1 MKFCSQCGQ
10 GNTDDATFCI
20 QCGSSLEPEG
30 APTTAAAPPAG
41 VIPPTPPAGAG
52 PPAPGV
58 APPGV
63 VPPGVV
69 PPGVVPPP
77 QGVTGRPIGTAPGA
91 PYGGVPARPI
101 RQQQPTDGMAVASLV
116 LSIFSFVSFFFCLPV
131 VPAVLGLIFGYMS
144 LTKIEESRGAVG
156 GSELARA
163 GIIIGWI
170 NIGLTVLVGIF
181 ILVMVL
187 VASTQ

>member
-20 QCGSSLEPEG
+20 QCGASLEPEG
-30 APTTAAAPPAG
+30 APTTAAAPPIG
-41 VIPPTPPAGAG
+41 YVPPTPPAGAE

-63 VPPGVV
+63 APPGAF
-69 PPGVVPPP
+69 PPP
-77 QGVTGRPIGTAPGA
+77 QGVTGRPLGTAPGA
-91 PYGGVPARPI
+91 PYGEVPVRPI
-101 RQQQPTDGMAVASLV
+101 RQQLPTDGMAVASLV
-116 LSIFSFVSFFFCLPV
+116 LSISSFIFCPV
-131 VPAVLGLIFGYMS
+131 VMAVLGVIFGYMS
-144 LTKIEESRGAVG
+144 LTKIEDSRGAVG